1 MTQMKLSNKIDCTDL
16 TTDEINFQIKDLI
29 FNNCKNVILKNVGS
43 KAGLLESISGNLKIE
58 IIGDVG
64 ASFANGISEIK
75 VVVNGNSGD
84 DSACSVKN
92 SKFTVFGSCAN
103 NFGGDA
109 KSSEFYILEGCGKR
123 SFFNLTNSKVILG
136 GLPSGEFASSNNGG
150 TIIILNLSGGNI
162 FIEDDWFVKYSGGHI
177 YLRGAKGEIKIAS
190 DRFSLVETS
199 CSDEDIY
206 LPLISEFARLFNYS
220 LSEIKSKHFYRIV
233 GAHGYAPS

>member
-1 MTQMKLSNKIDCTDL
+1 MTQIKLSNKIDCTNL
-16 TTDEINFQIKDLI
+16 TTDEINFQIKNLI
-29 FNNCKNVILKNVGS
+29 FNNCKNVILRTVGS
-43 KAGLLESISGNLKIE
+43 KAGLLESLSGSLKIE
-58 IIGDVG
+58 IIGNAG
-64 ASFANGISEIK
+64 AGFACGISGIK
-75 VVVNGNSGD
+75 VIVNGNIDD

-92 SKFTVFGSCAN
+92 GKFTVFGSCAN

-109 KSSEFYILEGCGKR
+109 KSSEFYILEGCGRR
-123 SFFNLTNSKVILG
+123 SFFNLTNSKIILG

-162 FIEDDWFVKYSGGHI
+162 FVEDDWFIKYIGGYI
-177 YLRGAKGEIKIAS
+177 YLRGEKEKIKIAS

-220 LSEIKSKHFYRIV
+220 LSEIKSKPFYRII